1 MSFRRV
7 QYDHKHRRDDK
18 YFDKQND
25 HPNKRLK
32 VRFTNRRYIK
42 NMLRSKDTA
51 KLIEINE

>member
-1 MSFRRV
+1 VSFRRV